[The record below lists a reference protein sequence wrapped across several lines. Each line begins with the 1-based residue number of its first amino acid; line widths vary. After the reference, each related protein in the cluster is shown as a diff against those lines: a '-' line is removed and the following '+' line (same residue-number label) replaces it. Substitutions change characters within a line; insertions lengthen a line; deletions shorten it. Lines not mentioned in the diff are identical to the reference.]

1 MQQPL
6 ILKPTMES
14 ITHLQ
19 SFITQAAELTGMSS
33 KAAKQ
38 LRLAVEEAM
47 VNVINYGQATTIK
60 LTITERPDRL
70 VLTIDDDGK
79 PFDPTQTSTTDLT
92 VPADQRAPGGLGI
105 LLMHELSDAL
115 TYQRSGGH
123 NILNIEKKK

>member
-14 ITHLQ
+14 TTHLQ
-19 SFITQAAELTGMSS
+19 SFITQAAESTGMSS

-47 VNVINYGQATTIK
+47 VNVINYGQATTIT

-79 PFDPTQTSTTDLT
+79 PFDPTLTSTTDLT